1 MQQQPLNTVQ
11 DFLDALA
18 RDPKLRDEVR
28 RHILSEEVL
37 TLPTVVGR
45 PEPDEPPL
53 MDQAREMRHRLGN
66 VESRLGN
73 VESRLGNVESR
84 LGNVAGAQYE
94 ERIAHRAV
102 TRVAGM
108 GVERARIVLAPGES
122 RPEFH
127 HAIGV
132 ALTNG
137 LISQEQQDDLME
149 TDVILQGA
157 NRRHAVIE
165 ASLRPDLDDLQRA
178 ARRAG
183 ILARA
188 TGDEAIAV
196 AVAPHFAD
204 SLRALAATLRVE
216 LVQIPSRSPD
226 REE

>member
-66 VESRLGN
+66 VESRM
-73 VESRLGNVESR
+73 GNVESR

-165 ASLRPDLDDLQRA
+165 ASLGPDLDDLRRA

-204 SLRALAATLRVE
+204 SLRALAATLQVE
-216 LVQIPSRSPD
+216 LVQIPGRSPD